1 MAKVK
6 KGAGVTLRRSGKAGK
21 ATGVKR
27 AAARRPA
34 GKGKAAKGKAAK
46 GNRAAAKTAKRVK
59 PKRSK
64 AQLAKARATQ
74 LAAARAA
81 KAAAAAAAVRFD
93 VRPLDPRKKCGPGT
107 SVQLLYRVDER
118 TVERG
123 STTHLVFFDR
133 HGWYCEHGRT
143 CPAVGYAK
151 QYNGHIARA
160 S

>member
-6 KGAGVTLRRSGKAGK
+6 KGPRVTVRRNGTGGK

-27 AAARRPA
+27 TGTKVAR
-34 GKGKAAKGKAAK
+34 GKAATAKGKAGSTRTKKAS
-46 GNRAAAKTAKRVK
+46 K
-59 PKRSK
+59 PKLSK
-64 AQLAKARATQ
+64 AQLAKARTAQ

-81 KAAAAAAAVRFD
+81 KAAAAAAAVKFE

-118 TVERG
+118 PVERER
-123 STTHLVFFDR
+123 TIHLVFFDR

-151 QYNGHIARA
+151 RYNGHIARA

>member
-1 MAKVK
+1 VAKVK
-6 KGAGVTLRRSGKAGK
+6 KGAGVTLRRSGKARKAGK

-27 AAARRPA
+27 AAAQRPS
-34 GKGKAAKGKAAK
+34 GKGKTAKGK
-46 GNRAAAKTAKRVK
+46 RAAATKAKRAK
-59 PKRSK
+59 PKLSK
-64 AQLAKARATQ
+64 AQLAKARASQ

-143 CPAVGYAK
+143 CPAVVYAK